1 MNKQWTYFQAQR
13 WASSFL
19 AAAGKDASAAQ
30 FVLTMLHEW
39 SLTTLLSHN
48 RELMPE
54 EERGR
59 YRRAIERI
67 ANNEPPQYVVGK
79 APFFGRRFVVNRD
92 VLIPETETEEL
103 IEWVLATMPADRTLR
118 VLDLGTGSGVIGIT
132 LALERPRWRVTLSD
146 ISTAALKVAVA
157 NQRLHGTALPQVASD
172 LFARLGDARY
182 DLIVTN
188 PPYVALSEVGEMDQA
203 VLEHEPPLALFAGE
217 GGLGFYRRLF
227 AEVGDHLAPGGQLF
241 GETGWHQKA
250 GIQRLMEMMAP
261 TATLETR
268 HDLAGRMR
276 MLRAAGFISRQ
287 KGEHDD
293 NNQNFST
300 RRC

>member
-1 MNKQWTYFQAQR
+1 MNKQWTYFKAQQ

-19 AAAGKDASAAQ
+19 RTAEKDESAAQ
-30 FVLTMLHEW
+30 FVLMMLHEW
-39 SLTTLLSHN
+39 PLTTLLSHN
-48 RELMPE
+48 RDRMPE
-54 EERGR
+54 EECGR

-103 IEWVLATMPADRTLR
+103 VEWVLKELPADRPLR

-146 ISTAALKVAVA
+146 ISAAALKVAVA
-157 NQRLHGTALPQVASD
+157 NQRLHGTTLPQVASD
-172 LFARLGDARY
+172 LFARLKDARF

-188 PPYVALSEVGEMDQA
+188 PPYVALSEVSEMDAA
-203 VLEHEPPLALFAGE
+203 VLEHEPPLALFASE

-241 GETGWHQKA
+241 GETGWHQEE
-250 GIQRLMEMMAP
+250 GIQQLVNKMAP
-261 TATLETR
+261 TATVETR

-276 MLRAAGFISRQ
+276 MIRATGFVSRN
-287 KGEHDD
+287 KGE
-293 NNQNFST
+293 NNESNQNFST
-300 RRC
+300 R

>member
-1 MNKQWTYFQAQR
+1 MNKQWTYFQAQQ

-19 AAAGKDASAAQ
+19 RAAHKDASAAQ

-39 SLTTLLSHN
+39 PLTTLLSHN
-48 RELMPE
+48 RELMPLE
-54 EERGR
+54 EQGR

-67 ANNEPPQYVVGK
+67 AHNEPPQYVVGK

-103 IEWVLATMPADRTLR
+103 VEWVLATMPADQPLR

-146 ISTAALKVAVA
+146 ISAAALKVAVA
-157 NQRLHGTALPQVASD
+157 NQRLHGTALPQFASD
-172 LFARLGDARY
+172 LFARLGTTRF

-188 PPYVALSEVGEMDQA
+188 PPYVALSEVGEMDPA
-203 VLEHEPPLALFAGE
+203 VLEHEPPLALFASE

-227 AEVGDHLAPGGQLF
+227 ATVGDHLTPEGQLF
-241 GETGWHQKA
+241 GETGWHQEA
-250 GIQRLMEMMAP
+250 GIKHLVHELAP
-261 TATLETR
+261 TATIETR
-268 HDLAGRMR
+268 HDLADRMR
-276 MLRAAGFISRQ
+276 MIRATGFASQ
-287 KGEHDD
+287 NKGESNDE
-293 NNQNFST
+293 NQNFST
-300 RRC
+300 R